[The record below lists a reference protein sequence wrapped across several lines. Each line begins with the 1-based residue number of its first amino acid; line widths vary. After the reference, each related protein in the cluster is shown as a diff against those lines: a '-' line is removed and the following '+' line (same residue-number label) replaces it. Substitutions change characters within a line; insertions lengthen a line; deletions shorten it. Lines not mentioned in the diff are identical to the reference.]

1 MLHVDASQLNLG
13 RYCFLTWLVATSH
26 SNCPWK
32 DARYLNVTVLCGTTK
47 LCTGLFCQSA
57 CWKQIAETL
66 YNAMQWINWIGG
78 RWRTQ
83 LNAWHNVNCR
93 THEHWHFE
101 RILQVCACN
110 GPTLGSGSAFNIHQG
125 FEPCSVWPPAGAGS
139 SCAAVVRRSPTLGST
154 KPGLDC
160 GVSGRCR
167 ACQRAYPIFTFDLI
181 SREATRRI

>member
-93 THEHWHFE
+93 THEHRHFE
-101 RILQVCACN
+101 RILQKQAHLVSIPDSGSVKHLSSFCLHWIVANLC
-110 GPTLGSGSAFNIHQG
+110 TVLSYADWVVQTQLLGSSVLGCDLRQFSMCSPASGWATHQIH
-125 FEPCSVWPPAGAGS
+125 
-139 SCAAVVRRSPTLGST
+139 L
-154 KPGLDC
+154 
-160 GVSGRCR
+160 
-167 ACQRAYPIFTFDLI
+167 
-181 SREATRRI
+181 ATWV